1 MPEVYQP
8 LSSQLT
14 YVFILVLS
22 IRESSAVHI
31 PYVCDCRRQYQ
42 VVMQEM
48 LNPLYLTFPVLE
60 RLPTPR
66 NLRLKKAVNHMYSVL
81 EGGDGLCVCVLKR
94 IESMYEMQ
102 SLSVD
107 TLYMILYVY
116 IHTEYAQHISALM
129 KRNILGHQINRE
141 FECPA

>member
-1 MPEVYQP
+1 MREVYQP

-14 YVFILVLS
+14 YVEILVPA

-42 VVMQEM
+42 VVMSEM

-66 NLRLKKAVNHMYSVL
+66 NLRYKKAVNHMYTVL
-81 EGGDGLCVCVLKR
+81 EGADGLCVCVLKR
-94 IESMYEMQ
+94 IENTYELQ
-102 SLSVD
+102 SQSVD
-107 TLYMILYVY
+107 TLRMIIYMYTYRICTTY
-116 IHTEYAQHISALM
+116 ICTII

-141 FECPA
+141 FK